1 MSEAWQLAVDIAI
14 VTLVP
19 VAGYIALQAKRVYK
33 RIYQKQQQHDRI
45 IFGESSVE
53 EWDGLLGISYSTK
66 HRQDILIDNQNEMI
80 DALAAADMVEPQ
92 RIQRV
97 QQSQT
102 RPDGGEGKIQAN

>member
-19 VAGYIALQAKRVYK
+19 LAGYIALQAKR
-33 RIYQKQQQHDRI
+33 IYTKQQQHDRI

-53 EWDGLLGISYSTK
+53 EWDGLLGMSYLVK
-66 HRQDILIDNQNEMI
+66 HRQDMLIDNQNEMI

-97 QQSQT
+97 QRTQA
-102 RPDGGEGKIQAN
+102 RPDGGEGKIQAD